1 MHHYTA
7 ADEQLQAVFR
17 AFPDLLFVLDHK
29 GTILDYKG
37 EELAFLRV
45 ASGNILGRRIQDV
58 MPAEIA
64 EEWTKALEKASQT
77 DSLVIIEYALNSDR
91 RQNWFE
97 ARLIPMP
104 NEQIAAFIR
113 DITTHKQ
120 NELTIRRQLDRLAAL
135 RSIDLAITS
144 SLDLNLTLSL
154 LVTQVM
160 TQLDIDAASILLL
173 DPNTQTLRYAAGHGF
188 LTQHIQ
194 NAQMRMGDGYAGR
207 AALSRQAVHIRN
219 LPSRHTDLLRSPFF
233 AQEAFV
239 DYYALPLIAKGRVL
253 GVLEIFNRTPIKTES
268 DWLDFMNMLAGQ
280 AAIAIDNALLFNN
293 YEQTN
298 TALVLAYDATIE
310 GWSRALELRDRETQG
325 HTQRVAQMTIQAAR
339 KLGITDEKQIIQ
351 MRRGA
356 ILHDIGKM
364 AIPDHI
370 LLKPGPLNEEE
381 WEIMR
386 RHPSIAVDL
395 LSPIPYL
402 APSLEIPKSHHEKW
416 DGTGY
421 PEKLSGEY
429 IPLSARLF
437 AVVDVYDA
445 LTSDRPYRRAWTSE
459 DALRYIR
466 GESGKHFDPKV
477 VEVFFKTLED
487 SQPQVFRMES
497 ASVLFRK

>member
-1 MHHYTA
+1 VHHYTT

-17 AFPDLLFVLDHK
+17 AFPDLLFVLDHE
-29 GTILDYKG
+29 GIILDYKG
-37 EELAFLRV
+37 EEFAFSRV
-45 ASGNILGRRIQDV
+45 ASGNILSRRIQDV
-58 MPAEIA
+58 MPAEIIGD
-64 EEWTKALEKASQT
+64 WTNALEKVRES
-77 DSLVIIEYALNSDR
+77 DSLVIFEYPFNSDH

-97 ARLIPMP
+97 ARLVPMP
-104 NEQIAAFIR
+104 NGQIAAFVR
-113 DITTHKQ
+113 DTTAHKQ

-154 LVTQVM
+154 LITQVM

-173 DPNTQTLRYAAGHGF
+173 DSNTQILRHAASHGF
-188 LTQHIQ
+188 LTKNIQ
-194 NAQMRMGDGYAGR
+194 NAEMRMGEGYAGR
-207 AALSRQAVHIRN
+207 AALTRQVMRVKN
-219 LPSRHTDLLRSPFF
+219 LPSRHTDILRSSFF

-239 DYYALPLIAKGRVL
+239 DYYAVPLIAKGRVL
-253 GVLEIFNRTPIKTES
+253 GVLEIFNRTPIKAETN
-268 DWLDFMNMLAGQ
+268 WVDFMNTLAGQ

-298 TALVLAYDATIE
+298 AALVLAYDATIE

-325 HTQRVAQMTIQAAR
+325 HTQRVAQMTVQVAR
-339 KLGITDEKQIIQ
+339 RLGIDDEKQISQI
-351 MRRGA
+351 RRGA

-370 LLKPGPLNEEE
+370 LLKPGPLDAEE

-386 RHPSIAVDL
+386 RHPSIAVEL

-402 APSLEIPKSHHEKW
+402 APALEIPKSHHEKW

-421 PEKLSGEY
+421 PDKLRGEY

-445 LTSDRPYRRAWTSE
+445 LTSDRPYRRAWSHE
-459 DALRYIR
+459 DALRYIHE
-466 GESGKHFDPKV
+466 ESGKHFDPKA
-477 VEVFFKTLED
+477 VEVFLKTMEDNLSHAFKIETA
-487 SQPQVFRMES
+487 QI
-497 ASVLFRK
+497 SVRR